1 MKVAVCVDDAQG
13 MTFFG
18 KRQSSD
24 RVLIEEFIT
33 SNKGR
38 RVYITPFSARIF
50 QNYPEV
56 IQSATALDDAGEG
69 DVCFIENLPLAPYA
83 SRIEELVVYRWNR
96 SYPSDFKLDL
106 DLTEWELVGGSEFS
120 GSSHDNIT
128 KEIYKR

>member
-33 SNKGR
+33 SNSGR

-56 IQSATALDDAGEG
+56 IQSATALDDAGDT
-69 DVCFIENLPLAPYA
+69 DVCFIENLRLAPYA
-83 SRIEELVVYRWNR
+83 SKIEELIVYRWNR

-106 DLTEWELVGGSEFS
+106 DLTQWHLVSSSEFQ

>member
-33 SNKGR
+33 SNSGR

-56 IQSATALDDAGEG
+56 IQSATALDDAGDF
-69 DVCFIENLPLAPYA
+69 DVCFIENLRLAPYA
-83 SRIEELVVYRWNR
+83 SKIEELVVYRWNR

-106 DLTEWELVGGSEFS
+106 DLTEWQLVSSSEFQ

-128 KEIYKR
+128 REIYKR

>member
-33 SNKGR
+33 SNSGR

-50 QNYPEV
+50 QNYP
-56 IQSATALDDAGEG
+56 
-69 DVCFIENLPLAPYA
+69 
-83 SRIEELVVYRWNR
+83 
-96 SYPSDFKLDL
+96 
-106 DLTEWELVGGSEFS
+106 
-120 GSSHDNIT
+120 
-128 KEIYKR
+128 